1 MWLYM
6 PSNGVRRMREKK
18 GAPPAEERALLDAV
32 RSGSQEAF
40 ARLAARYDAML
51 SALAKQLVV
60 PALEVDDLK
69 QEGLL
74 ALLSAA
80 KSFDE
85 QAGVPFSGYVRL
97 CVRHR
102 MISAR
107 RRVMALP
114 VPVEGDDE
122 VEAQIPVSGQ
132 AEPEQ
137 MVVDK
142 EEEQRLF
149 ARLRERLSPLEY
161 AVMCD
166 YLEGYSYEEIA
177 SRLNTTAKS
186 VDNALARARRK
197 LQTRL

>member
-1 MWLYM
+1 M
-6 PSNGVRRMREKK
+6 
-18 GAPPAEERALLDAV
+18 LLEAV

-40 ARLAARYDAML
+40 ARLAARYDGML

-74 ALLSAA
+74 ALLAAA

-85 QAGVPFSGYVRL
+85 QAGTPFSGYVRL
-97 CVRHR
+97 CARHR

-107 RRVMALP
+107 RRVVALP
-114 VPVEGDDE
+114 VPVEGDGE
-122 VEAQIPVSGQ
+122 VEDSLSASGQ

-137 MVVDK
+137 LVVDK
-142 EEEQRLF
+142 EEQRRLF
-149 ARLRERLSPLEY
+149 ATLRERLSSLEY
-161 AVMCD
+161 AVLCD

-177 SRLNTTAKS
+177 ARLHTTSKS
-186 VDNALARARRK
+186 VDNALARTRRK